1 MEWATLTWEWVFL
14 IIAVFF
20 CVFNILFFIRVRKLK
35 VKKQDQ
41 VKQKRKLQ
49 EEIEQLEEEKN
60 ELNSQI
66 FENKTELNS
75 INKDI
80 ENQKKL
86 LSEKKEQMNNLNS
99 SIIKRTQD
107 IANNLQKIQQ
117 EEKDKTNK
125 RLEDYKAI
133 TQSAANTYID
143 SLQKDYQNAEARY
156 KQRMNQINDEYN
168 AAAADLRSL
177 KQTRKAAYEA
187 ILKQKEV
194 KQNKHN
200 YCLIPAPIDLDDI
213 HALQHIKQTLH
224 KPRILSM
231 LIWQTYWQP
240 LAKEKFPIILQDKT
254 KIGIYKI
261 TNIQTEE
268 CYIGQSLDI
277 YKRWTDHCKA
287 GLGIDTP
294 AGNKLYKSMQEYGLQ
309 NFTFELLCQCS
320 KQQLNDKEAYFI
332 ELYQADLYG
341 FNGQKGIK

>member
-1 MEWATLTWEWVFL
+1 MNTLNWEWVFL
-14 IIAVFF
+14 GIAVFF
-20 CVFNILFFIRVRKLK
+20 CIFNILFFTRVRKIK
-35 VKKQDQ
+35 VRKQEQ
-41 VKQKRKLQ
+41 IKQKKKLQ
-49 EEIEQLEEEKN
+49 QQIEQLEQERN
-60 ELNSQI
+60 QLDIQVFNTR
-66 FENKTELNS
+66 TELNS

-80 ENQKKL
+80 ETQKKL
-86 LSEKKEQMNNLNS
+86 LSQRKEEMDNLNS

-107 IANNLQKIQQ
+107 ITKTLQDIQQ
-117 EEKDKTNK
+117 QQTDKTNK
-125 RLEDYKAI
+125 RLEDYKRV
-133 TQSAANTYID
+133 TKNAANMYID
-143 SLQKDYQNAEARY
+143 TLQKDYKDAEARH
-156 KQRMNQINDEYN
+156 KQRMTQINVEYN
-168 AAAADLRSL
+168 AAAADLQSL

-194 KQNKHN
+194 KQNRHN
-200 YCLIPAPIDLDDI
+200 YCLIPSSTDLQDI

-294 AGNKLYKSMQEYGLQ
+294 AGNKLYKSIQEYGLE